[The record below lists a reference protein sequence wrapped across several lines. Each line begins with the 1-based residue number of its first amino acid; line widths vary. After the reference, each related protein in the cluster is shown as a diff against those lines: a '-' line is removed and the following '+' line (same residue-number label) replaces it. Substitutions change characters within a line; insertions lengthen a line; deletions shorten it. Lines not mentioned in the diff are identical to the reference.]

1 MIYALGQPGRALS
14 YLLTSPIPSPFNRLK
29 TLCFFGYVA
38 KATPS
43 KMLFLR
49 WLFDASDLR
58 GLLSVHINP
67 LLEVNPSRGQY
78 NVFAEIWD
86 SP

>member
-1 MIYALGQPGRALS
+1 
-14 YLLTSPIPSPFNRLK
+14 
-29 TLCFFGYVA
+29 
-38 KATPS
+38 
-43 KMLFLR
+43 MLFLR

-58 GLLSVHINP
+58 GPLSVRINP

-86 SP
+86 SL